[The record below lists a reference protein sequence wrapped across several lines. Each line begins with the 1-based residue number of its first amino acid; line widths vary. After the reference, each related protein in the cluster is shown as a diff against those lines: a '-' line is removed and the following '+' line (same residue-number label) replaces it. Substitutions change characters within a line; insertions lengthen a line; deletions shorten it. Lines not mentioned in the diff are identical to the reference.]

1 LRSVLEAAMER
12 IAPVLLSVA
21 LLVGSVAHAQEQETK
36 ASKLEGTLAKVDRT
50 GAITLGY
57 REASFPLSYMSTA
70 GPIGYSIDLCLA
82 VVDEIKREID
92 RTDVK
97 IQFKLVTA
105 ETRIPAVILGEVDIE
120 CGSTTANKERGKAVA
135 FSPIMYVTG
144 TKLLVKRKSGYRSYR
159 NLAGKVVVVTAGT
172 TNEAV
177 LQALNDKNKLGM
189 NIISA
194 RDHEESYNRVVSG
207 EADAFATDDV
217 LLYGLIARHRA
228 DADLMV
234 VGEFLSFEP
243 YGLMFRKDD
252 PQMAEAVRRAFEV
265 IAKNRDLLELYHK
278 WFVRQTPT
286 GERIGLAMNAQL
298 SEIFRALG
306 VDD

>member
-1 LRSVLEAAMER
+1 MRR
-12 IAPVLLSVA
+12 IAILLGVA
-21 LLVGSVAHAQEQETK
+21 GLLLLPAAHAQEQETK

-50 GAITLGY
+50 GVITLGY
-57 REASFPLSYMSTA
+57 REASFPLSYLSKA

-92 RTDVK
+92 K
-97 IQFKLVTA
+97 PEIQVNYKLVTP
-105 ETRIPAVILGEVDIE
+105 ETRINAVKTGEIDIE
-120 CGSTTANKERGKAVA
+120 CGSTTANKERGKEVA
-135 FSPIMYVTG
+135 FSPIMYITG

-172 TNEAV
+172 TNEA
-177 LQALNDKNKLGM
+177 ALKSLNEKNQLGM

-194 RDHEESYNRVVSG
+194 RDHEESYSLVATG
-207 EADAFATDDV
+207 KAEAFATDDV
-217 LLYGLIARHRA
+217 LLYGLIARHKA
-228 DADLMV
+228 DAELMV
-234 VGEFLSFEP
+234 VGEFLSFDP

-252 PQMAEAVRRAFEV
+252 AQMAEAVRRTFE
-265 IAKNRDLLELYHK
+265 ATARNRDLLEVYHK

-306 VDD
+306 VED

>member
-1 LRSVLEAAMER
+1 MVRFATVLMAA
-12 IAPVLLSVA
+12 A
-21 LLVGSVAHAQEQETK
+21 LLFGAAASAQEQETS

-57 REASFPLSYMSTA
+57 REASFPLSYLSAA

-97 IQFKLVTA
+97 IQFKLVTP
-105 ETRIPAVILGEVDIE
+105 ETRIAAVKSGEVDIE
-120 CGSTTANKERGKAVA
+120 CGSTTANKERGKEVA

-177 LQALNDKNKLGM
+177 LKALNDKNKLGM

-194 RDHEESYNRVVSG
+194 RDHEESYKLVASG
-207 EADAFATDDV
+207 AADAFATDDV
-217 LLYGLIARHRA
+217 LLYGLIARHQA

-234 VGEFLSFEP
+234 VGEFLSFDP
-243 YGLMFRKDD
+243 YGLMFRRDD
-252 PQMAEAVRRAFEV
+252 AQMAEAVRRAFEA
-265 IAKNRDLLELYHK
+265 IAKNRDLMELYHK
-278 WFVRQTPT
+278 WFVRRTPT

>member
-1 LRSVLEAAMER
+1 MRR
-12 IAPVLLSVA
+12 IAILLGVA
-21 LLVGSVAHAQEQETK
+21 GLLLLPAAHAQEQETK

-50 GAITLGY
+50 GVITLGY
-57 REASFPLSYMSTA
+57 REASFPLSYLSKA

-92 RTDVK
+92 K
-97 IQFKLVTA
+97 PEIQVNYKLVTP
-105 ETRIPAVILGEVDIE
+105 ETRINAVKTGEIDIE
-120 CGSTTANKERGKAVA
+120 CGSTTANKERGKEVA
-135 FSPIMYVTG
+135 FSPIMYITG
-144 TKLLVKRKSGYRSYR
+144 TKFLVKRKSGYRSYR

-172 TNEAV
+172 TNEA
-177 LQALNDKNKLGM
+177 ALKSLNEKNQLGM

-194 RDHEESYNRVVSG
+194 RDHEESYSLVATG
-207 EADAFATDDV
+207 KAEAFATDDV
-217 LLYGLIARHRA
+217 LLYGLIARHKA
-228 DADLMV
+228 DAELMV
-234 VGEFLSFEP
+234 VGEFLSFDP

-252 PQMAEAVRRAFEV
+252 AQMAEAVRRTFE
-265 IAKNRDLLELYHK
+265 ATARNRDLLEVYHK

-306 VDD
+306 VED

>member
-1 LRSVLEAAMER
+1 MRR
-12 IAPVLLSVA
+12 IAILLGVA
-21 LLVGSVAHAQEQETK
+21 GLLLMPAAHAQEQETK

-50 GAITLGY
+50 GVITLGY
-57 REASFPLSYMSTA
+57 REASFPLSYLSKA

-92 RTDVK
+92 K
-97 IQFKLVTA
+97 PEIQVNYKLVTP
-105 ETRIPAVILGEVDIE
+105 ETRINAVKTGEIDIE
-120 CGSTTANKERGKAVA
+120 CGSTTANKERGKEVA
-135 FSPIMYVTG
+135 FSPIMYITG

-172 TNEAV
+172 TNEA
-177 LQALNDKNKLGM
+177 ALKSLNEKNQLGM

-194 RDHEESYNRVVSG
+194 RDHEESYSLVATG
-207 EADAFATDDV
+207 KAEAFATDDV
-217 LLYGLIARHRA
+217 LLYGLIARHKA
-228 DADLMV
+228 DAELMV
-234 VGEFLSFEP
+234 VGEFLSFDP

-252 PQMAEAVRRAFEV
+252 AQMAEAVRRAFE
-265 IAKNRDLLELYHK
+265 ATARNRDLLEVYHK

-306 VDD
+306 VED

>member
-1 LRSVLEAAMER
+1 MKR
-12 IAPVLLSVA
+12 IAILLWA
-21 LLVGSVAHAQEQETK
+21 AGLLFLPGAYAQEQETK
-36 ASKLEGTLAKVDRT
+36 ANKLEGTLAKVDAT

-57 REASFPLSYMSTA
+57 REASFPLSYLSKA

-92 RTDVK
+92 KQEVQIRY
-97 IQFKLVTA
+97 KLVTP
-105 ETRIPAVILGEVDIE
+105 ETRMQAVKTGEIDLE
-120 CGSTTANKERGKAVA
+120 CGSTTANKERAKEVA
-135 FSPIMYVTG
+135 FSPIMYITG
-144 TKLLVKRKSGYRSYR
+144 TKLMVKRKSGYRSYR

-172 TNEAV
+172 TNEA
-177 LQALNDKNKLGM
+177 ALKSLNEKNTLGI

-194 RDHEESYNRVVSG
+194 RDHEESYNLVATG
-207 EADAFATDDV
+207 KADAFATDDV
-217 LLYGLIARHRA
+217 LLYGLIARHKA

-234 VGEFLSFEP
+234 VGEFLSFDP

-252 PQMAEAVRRAFEV
+252 PQMAEAVRRSFEN
-265 IAKNRDLLELYHK
+265 IARNRDLLEAYHK

-306 VDD
+306 VED

>member
-1 LRSVLEAAMER
+1 MRR
-12 IAPVLLSVA
+12 IAILLGVA
-21 LLVGSVAHAQEQETK
+21 GLLLLPAAHAQEQETK

-50 GAITLGY
+50 GVITLGY
-57 REASFPLSYMSTA
+57 REASFPLSYLSKA

-92 RTDVK
+92 K
-97 IQFKLVTA
+97 PEIQVNYKLVTP
-105 ETRIPAVILGEVDIE
+105 ETRINAVKTGEIDIE
-120 CGSTTANKERGKAVA
+120 CGSTTANKERGKEVA
-135 FSPIMYVTG
+135 FSPIMYITG

-172 TNEAV
+172 TNEA
-177 LQALNDKNKLGM
+177 ALKSLNEKNQLGM

-194 RDHEESYNRVVSG
+194 RDHEESYSLVATG
-207 EADAFATDDV
+207 KAEAFATDDV
-217 LLYGLIARHRA
+217 LLYGLIARHKA
-228 DADLMV
+228 DAELMV
-234 VGEFLSFEP
+234 VGEFLSFDP

-252 PQMAEAVRRAFEV
+252 AQMAEAVRRAFEV
-265 IAKNRDLLELYHK
+265 TARNRDLLEVYHK

-306 VDD
+306 VED

>member
-1 LRSVLEAAMER
+1 
-12 IAPVLLSVA
+12 
-21 LLVGSVAHAQEQETK
+21 
-36 ASKLEGTLAKVDRT
+36 
-50 GAITLGY
+50 LGY
-57 REASFPLSYMSTA
+57 REASFPLSYLSKA

-92 RTDVK
+92 K
-97 IQFKLVTA
+97 PEIQVNYKLVTP
-105 ETRIPAVILGEVDIE
+105 ETRINAVKTGEIDIE
-120 CGSTTANKERGKAVA
+120 CGSTTANKERGKEVA
-135 FSPIMYVTG
+135 FSPIMYITG

-172 TNEAV
+172 TNEA
-177 LQALNDKNKLGM
+177 ALKSLNEKNQLGM

-194 RDHEESYNRVVSG
+194 RDHEESYSLVVAG
-207 EADAFATDDV
+207 KAEAFATDDV
-217 LLYGLIARHRA
+217 LLYGLIARHKA
-228 DADLMV
+228 DAELMV
-234 VGEFLSFEP
+234 VGEFLSFDP

-252 PQMAEAVRRAFEV
+252 AQMAEAVRRAFE
-265 IAKNRDLLELYHK
+265 ATARNRDLLEVYHK

-306 VDD
+306 VED

>member
-1 LRSVLEAAMER
+1 MLLVQESPMKR
-12 IAPVLLSVA
+12 IATLLWA
-21 LLVGSVAHAQEQETK
+21 AGLLIMPVAHAQEQETK
-36 ASKLEGTLAKVDRT
+36 AIRLEGTLAKVERSN
-50 GAITLGY
+50 AITLGY
-57 REASFPLSYMSTA
+57 REASFPLSYMSKA
-70 GPIGYSIDLCLA
+70 GPVGYSIDLCLA

-92 RTDVK
+92 KADIK
-97 IQFKLVTA
+97 IDFKLVTS
-105 ETRIPAVILGEVDIE
+105 ETRIPAVRSGEVDIE
-120 CGSTTANKERGKAVA
+120 CGSTTANKERSKEVA

-172 TNEAV
+172 TNEAA
-177 LQALNDKNKLGM
+177 LKALNEKNKLGM

-194 RDHEESYNRVVSG
+194 RDHEESYSLVASG
-207 EADAFATDDV
+207 KAEAFATDDV
-217 LLYGLIARHRA
+217 LLYGLIARHKA

-234 VGEFLSFEP
+234 VGEFLSFDP
-243 YGLMFRKDD
+243 YGLMFRRDD

-265 IAKNRDLLELYHK
+265 IAKNRDLVELYHK

-298 SEIFRALG
+298 SEIFRTLG
-306 VDD
+306 VED

>member
-1 LRSVLEAAMER
+1 MKR
-12 IAPVLLSVA
+12 IATLLWA
-21 LLVGSVAHAQEQETK
+21 AGLLIVSTAHAQEQETK
-36 ASKLEGTLAKVDRT
+36 ATKLEGTLAKVDRT

-57 REASFPLSYMSTA
+57 REASFPLSYISKA

-92 RTDVK
+92 KADIK
-97 IQFKLVTA
+97 IDYKLVTA
-105 ETRIPAVILGEVDIE
+105 ETRIPAVKSGEVDIE
-120 CGSTTANKERGKAVA
+120 CGSTTANKERAKEVA

-172 TNEAV
+172 TNEVA
-177 LQALNDKNKLGM
+177 LKALNEKNKLGI
-189 NIISA
+189 NIIRA
-194 RDHEESYNRVVSG
+194 RDHEESYSLVASG
-207 EADAFATDDV
+207 KAEAFATDDV
-217 LLYGLIARHRA
+217 LLHGLIARHKA

-234 VGEFLSFEP
+234 VGEFLSFDP
-243 YGLMFRKDD
+243 YGLMFRRDD
-252 PQMAEAVRRAFEV
+252 PQMAEAVHRAFEL
-265 IAKNRDLLELYHK
+265 IAKNRDLVELYHK

-306 VDD
+306 VED

>member
-1 LRSVLEAAMER
+1 MKR
-12 IAPVLLSVA
+12 IAILLWA
-21 LLVGSVAHAQEQETK
+21 AGLLFLPGAYAQEQETK
-36 ASKLEGTLAKVDRT
+36 ANKLEGTLAKVDAT

-57 REASFPLSYMSTA
+57 REASFPLSYLSKA

-92 RTDVK
+92 KQEVQIRYK
-97 IQFKLVTA
+97 PVTP
-105 ETRIPAVILGEVDIE
+105 ETRMQAVKTGEIDLE
-120 CGSTTANKERGKAVA
+120 CGSTTANKERAKEVA
-135 FSPIMYVTG
+135 FSPIMYITG
-144 TKLLVKRKSGYRSYR
+144 TKLMVKRKSGYRSYR

-172 TNEAV
+172 TNEA
-177 LQALNDKNKLGM
+177 ALKSLNEKNMLGI

-194 RDHEESYNRVVSG
+194 RDHEESYNLVATG
-207 EADAFATDDV
+207 KADAFATDDV
-217 LLYGLIARHRA
+217 LLYGLIARHKA

-234 VGEFLSFEP
+234 VGEFLSFDP

-252 PQMAEAVRRAFEV
+252 PQMAEAVRRSFEN
-265 IAKNRDLLELYHK
+265 IARNRDLLEAYHK

-306 VDD
+306 VED

>member
-1 LRSVLEAAMER
+1 MRR
-12 IAPVLLSVA
+12 IAILLGVA
-21 LLVGSVAHAQEQETK
+21 GLLFLPAAHAQEQETK

-50 GAITLGY
+50 GVITLGY
-57 REASFPLSYMSTA
+57 REASFPLSYLSKA

-92 RTDVK
+92 K
-97 IQFKLVTA
+97 PEIQVNYKLVTP
-105 ETRIPAVILGEVDIE
+105 ETRINAVKTGEIDIE
-120 CGSTTANKERGKAVA
+120 CGSTTANKERGKEVA
-135 FSPIMYVTG
+135 FSPIMYITG

-172 TNEAV
+172 TNEA
-177 LQALNDKNKLGM
+177 ALKSLNEKNQLGM
-189 NIISA
+189 NIINA
-194 RDHEESYNRVVSG
+194 RDHEESYSLVVAG
-207 EADAFATDDV
+207 KADAFATDDV
-217 LLYGLIARHRA
+217 LLYGLIARHKA
-228 DADLMV
+228 DAELMV
-234 VGEFLSFEP
+234 VGEFLSFDP

-252 PQMAEAVRRAFEV
+252 AQMAEAVRRAFE
-265 IAKNRDLLELYHK
+265 ATARNRDLLEVYHK

-306 VDD
+306 VED

>member
-1 LRSVLEAAMER
+1 MRR
-12 IAPVLLSVA
+12 IAILLGVA
-21 LLVGSVAHAQEQETK
+21 GLLLMPAAHAQEQETK

-50 GAITLGY
+50 GVITLGY
-57 REASFPLSYMSTA
+57 REASFPLSYLSKA

-92 RTDVK
+92 K
-97 IQFKLVTA
+97 PEIQVNYKLVTP
-105 ETRIPAVILGEVDIE
+105 ETRINAVKTGEIDIE
-120 CGSTTANKERGKAVA
+120 CGSTTANKERGKEVA
-135 FSPIMYVTG
+135 FSPIMYITG

-172 TNEAV
+172 TNEA
-177 LQALNDKNKLGM
+177 ALKSLNEKNQLGM

-194 RDHEESYNRVVSG
+194 RDHEESYGLVATG
-207 EADAFATDDV
+207 KAEAFATDDV
-217 LLYGLIARHRA
+217 LLYGLIARHKA
-228 DADLMV
+228 DAELMV
-234 VGEFLSFEP
+234 VGEFLSFDP

-252 PQMAEAVRRAFEV
+252 AQMAEAVRRTFE
-265 IAKNRDLLELYHK
+265 ATARNRDLLEVYHK

-306 VDD
+306 VED

>member
-1 LRSVLEAAMER
+1 MRR
-12 IAPVLLSVA
+12 IAILLGVA
-21 LLVGSVAHAQEQETK
+21 GLLLMPAAHAQEQETK

-50 GAITLGY
+50 GVITLGY
-57 REASFPLSYMSTA
+57 REASFPLSYLSKA

-92 RTDVK
+92 K
-97 IQFKLVTA
+97 PEIQVNYKLVTP
-105 ETRIPAVILGEVDIE
+105 ETRFNAVKTGEIDIE
-120 CGSTTANKERGKAVA
+120 CGSTTANKERGKEVA
-135 FSPIMYVTG
+135 FSPIMYITG

-172 TNEAV
+172 TNEA
-177 LQALNDKNKLGM
+177 ALKSLNEKNQLGM

-194 RDHEESYNRVVSG
+194 RDHEESYGLVATG
-207 EADAFATDDV
+207 KAEAFATDDV
-217 LLYGLIARHRA
+217 LLYGLIARHKA
-228 DADLMV
+228 DAELMV
-234 VGEFLSFEP
+234 VGEFLSFDP

-252 PQMAEAVRRAFEV
+252 AQMAEAVRRTFE
-265 IAKNRDLLELYHK
+265 ATARNRDLLEVYHK

-306 VDD
+306 VED

>member
-1 LRSVLEAAMER
+1 MRR
-12 IAPVLLSVA
+12 IAILLGVA
-21 LLVGSVAHAQEQETK
+21 GLLFLPAAHAQEQETK

-50 GAITLGY
+50 GVITLGY
-57 REASFPLSYMSTA
+57 REASFPLSYLSKA

-92 RTDVK
+92 K
-97 IQFKLVTA
+97 PEIQVNYKLVTP
-105 ETRIPAVILGEVDIE
+105 ETRINAVKTGEIDIE
-120 CGSTTANKERGKAVA
+120 CGSTTANKERGKEVA
-135 FSPIMYVTG
+135 FSPIMYITG

-159 NLAGKVVVVTAGT
+159 NLAGKVVVVTAAT
-172 TNEAV
+172 TNEA
-177 LQALNDKNKLGM
+177 ALKSLNEKNQLGM

-194 RDHEESYNRVVSG
+194 RDHEESYSLVVAG
-207 EADAFATDDV
+207 KAEAFATDDV
-217 LLYGLIARHRA
+217 LLYGLIARHKA
-228 DADLMV
+228 DAELMV
-234 VGEFLSFEP
+234 VGEFLSFDP

-252 PQMAEAVRRAFEV
+252 AQMAEAVRRAFE
-265 IAKNRDLLELYHK
+265 ATARNRDLLEVYHK

-306 VDD
+306 VED

>member
-1 LRSVLEAAMER
+1 MKSIVT
-12 IAPVLLSVA
+12 LLWLA
-21 LLVGSVAHAQEQETK
+21 GLLIVPPAEAQEQEINAT
-36 ASKLEGTLAKVDRT
+36 KLEGTLAKIDRA
-50 GAITLGY
+50 GSITLGY
-57 REASFPLSYMSTA
+57 REASFPLSYLTKA

-82 VVDEIKREID
+82 VVEEIKREID
-92 RTDVK
+92 KDDIKVRF
-97 IQFKLVTA
+97 QPVTP
-105 ETRIPAVILGEVDIE
+105 ETRMSAVQSGEVDIE
-120 CGSTTANKERGKAVA
+120 CGSTTANKERGKQVA

-144 TKLLVKRKSGYRSYR
+144 TKLLVKKKSGYRSYR

-177 LQALNDKNKLGM
+177 LKALNEKNALGM

-194 RDHEESYNRVVSG
+194 PDHEQSYSLVATG
-207 EADAFATDDV
+207 KAEAFATDDV

-234 VGEFLSFEP
+234 VGEFLSFDP
-243 YGLMFRKDD
+243 YGLMFRRDD
-252 PQMAEAVRRAFEV
+252 PQMADAVRRAFEGM
-265 IAKNRDLLELYHK
+265 AKSRDLVELYHK

-298 SEIFRALG
+298 SEIFRTLG